1 MFVKRRLSA
10 CVALVV
16 FCFSLLL
23 VSIRPVSADDSS
35 DYLLGTW
42 YWAFGQSRQDW
53 PNFGSLQQPNTTMTS
68 YGVNS
73 MPFNGKNLGGGDSLT
88 DYVVGSMVSKRF
100 MYGLPHDYYPDI
112 ILSAGFSNPQV
123 SDKKLHMLVKFGVG
137 YNINSVSKLDAP
149 IHGFWFVGSQP
160 YYSDTYANA
169 IFVGSSAWPSG
180 IDLRYQTPGSS
191 SSTDIFAD
199 YTTGYCYRVDFDAP
213 GRYPDGSYAITG
225 LGLWC
230 ENWCTPFKSV
240 AGSLDAMGL
249 IVGYLVCWADT
260 GVAAIDDAIT
270 DILTHVAKID
280 GNVQSIYSVL
290 QSLLSVAK
298 QIKIDTTD
306 IVKLLQAINSST
318 TLLQS
323 DVAGIYD
330 LLKNALADESASLD
344 KNSKDTAE
352 MIMQHT
358 NGEQY
363 WMDKNTD
370 NFNAL
375 EFDKFS
381 FSNGVVGALS
391 SVGSLFSS
399 VWNALGDAVVIFTF
413 PLMLGIGLVLV
424 GRISRQQQ
432 RSKGGKVKDDSG
444 GKGGG
449 KK

>member
-1 MFVKRRLSA
+1 MFVKRRRSA

-23 VSIRPVSADDSS
+23 VSIRPVSADDTS
-35 DYLLGTW
+35 DYLLGYWVLAPSGQDFDSTW
-42 YWAFGQSRQDW
+42 QARQT
-53 PNFGSLQQPNTTMTS
+53 PPTEFSV
-68 YGVNS
+68 GVNS
-73 MPFNGKNLGGGDSLT
+73 MPFRGKNIGGGNKVQ
-88 DYVVGSMVSKRF
+88 DYQVGSYIGMTYAYLS
-100 MYGLPHDYYPDI
+100 DWYPDI
-112 ILSAGFSNPQV
+112 FFASQFSNPQV
-123 SDKKLHMLVKFGVG
+123 GHNLHCIIKFGVG
-137 YNINSVSKLDAP
+137 VGAGSVSFRTTSAN
-149 IHGFWFVGSQP
+149 GYWFVGDRL
-160 YYSDTYANA
+160 YTSDNA
-169 IFVGSSAWPSG
+169 QVVFIGTSG
-180 IDLRYQTPGSS
+180 W
-191 SSTDIFAD
+191 STGLNVNFNGTADKVFSD
-199 YTTGYCYRVDFDAP
+199 YTTGYCYRLDFDYSAQ
-213 GRYPDGSYAITG
+213 YGSGSQYAISG
-225 LGLWC
+225 LGMYFTDWSS
-230 ENWCTPFKSV
+230 KYV
-240 AGSLDAMGL
+240 ASTNKYIGC
-249 IVGYLVCWADT
+249 IVGYVLSWADT
-260 GVAAIDDAIT
+260 GITAIDDAIT

-280 GNVQSIYSVL
+280 GNVQAIYSAL
-290 QSLLSVAK
+290 QSLLSIAK
-298 QIKIDTTD
+298 DVKIDTAD

-344 KNSKDTAE
+344 NKSKDTAE
-352 MIMQHT
+352 KIMQT
-358 NGEQY
+358 SNGEQY

-413 PLMLGIGLVLV
+413 PLMLGIALVLV

-432 RSKGGKVKDDSG
+432 RSKGGKGKGDSG
-444 GKGGG
+444 SKGGG

>member
-1 MFVKRRLSA
+1 MFVKRRLRA
-10 CVALVV
+10 CAALVV

-42 YWAFGQSRQDW
+42 YWAFGLARSDW
-53 PNFGSLQQPNTTMTS
+53 PNFGSLQQPNTSMTS
-68 YGVNS
+68 YGVNA
-73 MPFNGKNLGGGDSLT
+73 MPFNGKNIGGGDSLT

-100 MYGLPHDYYPDI
+100 MHGLPHDYYPDI

-123 SDKKLHMLVKFGVG
+123 SNKKLHMLVKFGAG
-137 YNINSVSKLDAP
+137 YNINSISKLDSP

-180 IDLRYQTPGSS
+180 IDLTYQVPGSS
-191 SSTDIFAD
+191 SSTNIFAD

-213 GRYPDGSYAITG
+213 GCYPDADFAITG

-240 AGSLDAMGL
+240 AGSLDSMGL

-260 GVAAIDDAIT
+260 GVASIDDAIT

-280 GNVQSIYSVL
+280 GNVQSIYSAL

-344 KNSKDTAE
+344 NKSKDTAE
-352 MIMQHT
+352 KIMQQT

-375 EFDKFS
+375 AFDKFS

-399 VWNALGDAVVIFTF
+399 VWNSLGDAVVVFTF

-432 RSKGGKVKDDSG
+432 RSKGGKVNGDSG

>member
-1 MFVKRRLSA
+1 MFVKRRLRA
-10 CVALVV
+10 CAALVV

-42 YWAFGQSRQDW
+42 FWAFGQSRNDW

-68 YGVNS
+68 YGVNA

-100 MYGLPHDYYPDI
+100 MYGTPHDYYPDI
-112 ILSAGFSNPQV
+112 ILAAGFSNPQV
-123 SDKKLHMLVKFGVG
+123 SDKKLHMLVKFGAG
-137 YNINSVSKLDAP
+137 YNINSISMLDAP

-169 IFVGSSAWPSG
+169 IYVGSSAWPSG
-180 IDLRYQTPGSS
+180 IDLTYQTPGSS
-191 SSTDIFAD
+191 SSTNIFAD

-213 GRYPDGSYAITG
+213 GRYPDGGYAITG

-240 AGSLDAMGL
+240 AGSLDSMGL

-280 GNVQSIYSVL
+280 GNVQSIYSAL

-298 QIKIDTTD
+298 EIKIDTTD

-344 KNSKDTAE
+344 NKSKDTAE
-352 MIMQHT
+352 KIMQQS

-399 VWNALGDAVVIFTF
+399 VWNSLGDAVVIFTF

-432 RSKGGKVKDDSG
+432 RSKGGKVKGDSG

>member
-1 MFVKRRLSA
+1 MFARRRLSA
-10 CVALVV
+10 CVALVG

-23 VSIRPVSADDSS
+23 VSIKPVFADDPA
-35 DYLLGTW
+35 DYLVGTW
-42 YWAFGQSRQDW
+42 FWSHGASRSDW
-53 PNFGSLQQPNTTMTS
+53 PNLNSAYQPDVTMTA
-68 YGVNS
+68 YGVNA
-73 MPFNGKNLGGGDSLT
+73 MPFAGKNIGGGDDLV
-88 DYVVGSMVSKRF
+88 DYAVGSMLSKRF
-100 MYGLPHDYYPDI
+100 GWGSLVTYYPDI
-112 ILSAGFSNPQV
+112 VLCAGFSNPV
-123 SDKKLHMLVKFGVG
+123 PANVKFHMLVKFGAG
-137 YNINSVSKLDAP
+137 YTKGSISKLDSA
-149 IHGFWFVGSQP
+149 IHGFWYVGHQP
-160 YYSDTYANA
+160 YSGDSYAKA
-169 IFVGSSAWPSG
+169 SYIGSSAWPSNLNNTYT
-180 IDLRYQTPGSS
+180 DGSGS
-191 SSTDIFAD
+191 HTVFSD
-199 YTTGYCYRVDFDAP
+199 YTSGYCYRVDFDAP
-213 GRYPDGSYAITG
+213 ARYPDGGYAISG
-225 LGLWC
+225 IGLWC
-230 ENWCTPFKSV
+230 ENWCTQYNT
-240 AGSLDAMGL
+240 ADNQAMGL

-280 GNVQSIYSVL
+280 GNVQAIYSAL
-290 QSLLSVAK
+290 QSLLSIAK
-298 QIKIDTTD
+298 QINIDTTD

-323 DVAGIYD
+323 DVACIYD

-344 KNSKDTAE
+344 NKSKDAAE
-352 MIMQHT
+352 KIMQQS

-413 PLMLGIGLVLV
+413 PLMLGIALVLV

-432 RSKGGKVKDDSG
+432 RSKGGKGKGDSG

>member
-1 MFVKRRLSA
+1 MFAKRRLSA
-10 CVALVV
+10 CVALVG

-23 VSIRPVSADDSS
+23 VSIRPVSADDTS
-35 DYLLGTW
+35 DYLLGYWVLSPSGQDFDSTW
-42 YWAFGQSRQDW
+42 QGRQT
-53 PNFGSLQQPNTTMTS
+53 PPSEYS
-68 YGVNS
+68 VGVNS
-73 MPFNGKNLGGGDSLT
+73 MPFRGKNLGAGT
-88 DYVVGSMVSKRF
+88 KVQDYQVGSYIGMTYAYLR
-100 MYGLPHDYYPDI
+100 DWYPDI
-112 ILSAGFSNPQV
+112 FFASQFSNPQV
-123 SDKKLHMLVKFGVG
+123 GHNLHCIIKFGVG
-137 YNINSVSKLDAP
+137 VGAGSVIFRTTSAN
-149 IHGFWFVGSQP
+149 GYWFVGDKL
-160 YYSDTYANA
+160 YTSDNANVVF
-169 IFVGSSAWPSG
+169 IGTSAWSTG
-180 IDLRYQTPGSS
+180 LDLNFEGT
-191 SSTDIFAD
+191 TDKVFSD
-199 YTTGYCYRVDFDAP
+199 YTTGYCYRLDFDYSAQ
-213 GRYPDGSYAITG
+213 YGSDSRYAISG
-225 LGLWC
+225 LGMYFTDWC
-230 ENWCTPFKSV
+230 SEYV
-240 AGSLDAMGL
+240 ASTNKYIGC
-249 IVGYLVCWADT
+249 IVSYVLSWADT
-260 GVAAIDDAIT
+260 GVADIDDVIT

-280 GNVQSIYSVL
+280 GNVQAIYSAL
-290 QSLLSVAK
+290 QSLLSIAK
-298 QIKIDTTD
+298 EVKIDTAD

-344 KNSKDTAE
+344 NKSKDTAE
-352 MIMQHT
+352 KIMQQS

-399 VWNALGDAVVIFTF
+399 VWNALGDAAVVFTF
-413 PLMLGIGLVLV
+413 PLMLGIALVLV

-432 RSKGGKVKDDSG
+432 RSKFGKGKGDSG